1 MRRLWILGTGL
12 VLAACGG
19 GGEEAE
25 AEAGAGT
32 QTGVGADT
40 AAASVP
46 PPIVDTSAPLPPGTV
61 DTLGTGV
68 NPPTAGGALIDTAAV
83 PGPTDTVAGTPTRP

>member
-1 MRRLWILGTGL
+1 MTRRLLITGTAAL

-19 GGEEAE
+19 GGDEAE
-25 AEAGAGT
+25 SAAGA
-32 QTGVGADT
+32 QAGVGADT
-40 AAASVP
+40 APTALP
-46 PPIVDTSAPLPPGTV
+46 VDTSAPLPPGTV